1 MLSKGS
7 LFVFDVDLFNFVNNQ
22 TMLDIQE
29 RLSSNIDLVLITL
42 FLLLVNEAED
52 IIDIKWS

>member
-1 MLSKGS
+1 MLSKDS
-7 LFVFDVDLFNFVNNQ
+7 LLYFDVDLFNFVNNQ

-52 IIDIKWS
+52 IIAG